1 VNCFGGDTTAIVK
14 ATGGAKEGAASVT
27 AETAPHGP
35 PSHSVIM
42 AAHESNAMPT
52 GPRITQAVSTAKISQ
67 RERPSVM
74 ALIVTRPLTLPLG
87 AGSILRSW
95 SEGY

>member
-1 VNCFGGDTTAIVK
+1 VNGLGSGITAIVRT
-14 ATGGAKEGAASVT
+14 TGGANEGAASVT

-35 PSHSVIM
+35 PSHCSIV

-52 GPRITQAVSTAKISQ
+52 GPRITQAASTAKISQ
-67 RERPSVM
+67 RDRPSVM

-95 SEGY
+95 DEGY